1 MRFAR
6 FRTADGTETWG
17 AVEGDAVVDVIA
29 TAAAT
34 GTSAPSG
41 IRAMLAAGTSG
52 DVSALVA
59 GARAAGTAVTHQ
71 LAGVQLL
78 APIPDPGKVLAVGR
92 NYHDHVGEAD
102 LKLPARPKI
111 FTKFASN
118 IIGPDDEI
126 VRPTMTKN
134 LDYEVELAVVIGRH
148 ARNVPTSEAMS
159 YVFGYTVMNDV
170 SARDVQF
177 TDEQL
182 TLGKNFSTFCPM
194 GPLVTTLDE
203 MPDPAAIDVWT
214 KVNGEYRQRSSTKYL
229 IFPIPYM
236 VAFLSYV
243 MDLLPGDV
251 IMTGTPAGVGCFMDP
266 PHWLVPGDV
275 VETGAEGVGALRNTV
290 VQGTGVEPTP

>member
-6 FRTADGTETWG
+6 FQTSDGTETWG
-17 AVEGDAVVDVIA
+17 VVDDAVAVDVIA
-29 TAAAT
+29 TGHAA
-34 GTSAPSG
+34 GTTVPSD
-41 IRAMLAAGTSG
+41 IRAMLADDATGTVIRSIAAARDAGDASE
-52 DVSALVA
+52 
-59 GARAAGTAVTHQ
+59 HP
-71 LAGVQLL
+71 LASVRLL
-78 APIPDPGKVLAVGR
+78 APLPRPGKVLAVGR

-102 LKLPARPKI
+102 LKLPGHPKI

-126 VRPTMTKN
+126 VRPTMTQN

-148 ARNVPTSEAMS
+148 ARNVTTADAMS

-182 TLGKNFSTFCPM
+182 TLGKNFATFSPM
-194 GPLVTTLDE
+194 GPVITTTDE
-203 MPDPAAIDVWT
+203 LPDPAAIRVWT
-214 KVNGEYRQRSSTKYL
+214 TVNGETRQESSTKHL

-243 MDLLPGDV
+243 MDLEPGDI

-266 PHWLVPGDV
+266 PTWLVPGDV
-275 VETGAEGVGALRNTV
+275 VEVGAEGVGALRNTV
-290 VQGTGVEPTP
+290 VQGTGAEPTK